1 MKCGSLFNFF
11 ISFYHRKDNDNND
24 DEMAGKV
31 DEKILH
37 DLRVFADR
45 LRIDS
50 IRSTNASK
58 SG

>member
-1 MKCGSLFNFF
+1 MKCGSFLNFF
-11 ISFYHRKDNDNND
+11 FSPLQNNN
-24 DEMAGKV
+24 MAGKV
-31 DEKILH
+31 DDKTIH

-45 LRIDS
+45 LRINS